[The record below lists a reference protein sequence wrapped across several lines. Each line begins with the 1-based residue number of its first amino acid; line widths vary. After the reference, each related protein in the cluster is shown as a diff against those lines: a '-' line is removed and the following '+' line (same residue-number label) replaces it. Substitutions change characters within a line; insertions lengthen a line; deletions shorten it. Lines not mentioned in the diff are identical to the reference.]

1 MRAIHTHTY
10 ALWSSRSCVCACA
23 TNVVISAARLVG
35 IEYRVHSE
43 AVASFLAHYWP
54 PVLISLDPPA
64 KRKSANWSS
73 RAYSQMYDTR
83 QHSSNQPIAAFAI
96 LHVKLL
102 DENPDRF
109 KMQDMIY
116 IIYNY
121 DKTYATSIF
130 LFYFSRRKYIKKK
143 APTETNFDWIIIII
157 WETRGKV

>member
-23 TNVVISAARLVG
+23 TNIVISAARLVG

-64 KRKSANWSS
+64 KRKLANWLS
-73 RAYSQMYDTR
+73 RAYSQIYDTR
-83 QHSSNQPIAAFAI
+83 QHSSNQPIAAFVV
-96 LHVKLL
+96 LYVKLL
-102 DENPDRF
+102 LDESLDRF
-109 KMQDMIY
+109 KIQDAIY

-121 DKTYATSIF
+121 DKTYATHLFFFFTSHAESI
-130 LFYFSRRKYIKKK
+130 LKKRH
-143 APTETNFDWIIIII
+143 PPRLTLI
-157 WETRGKV
+157 GL